1 MTDMPVMDF
10 RLYLTALVLLIP
22 AFTAG
27 TCMTL
32 TVFSRR
38 NCLTRQERTLKN
50 TVILYLSMAFLSWFT
65 IFCYVFFPELFVFL
79 NIPCLAGFIL
89 APVFFYRVIRSLTRL
104 EQAER
109 FSPWHYFVPVLL
121 GAVFLVWSLLV
132 PFDAQVEIVRSR
144 QLSVTGEYEA
154 YSRFFTTKPLLR
166 MIFILVYYGFIARLL
181 IRYYRRADDADVPVH
196 KPARWIVFLIV
207 LSVAFVASSLTS
219 ALLPRDSG
227 ITSVWTAIA
236 SL

>member
-10 RLYLTALVLLIP
+10 RLYLTALVMLIP
-22 AFTAG
+22 ISSAG

-32 TVFSRR
+32 TAFSRG
-38 NCLTRQERTLKN
+38 NC
-50 TVILYLSMAFLSWFT
+50 
-65 IFCYVFFPELFVFL
+65 
-79 NIPCLAGFIL
+79 
-89 APVFFYRVIRSLTRL
+89 LTRL

-181 IRYYRRADDADVPVH
+181 VRYYRRA
-196 KPARWIVFLIV
+196 
-207 LSVAFVASSLTS
+207 SVRSC
-219 ALLPRDSG
+219 G
-227 ITSVWTAIA
+227 Y
-236 SL
+236 